1 MTRVPDHH
9 DRAGHPA
16 PDARRPPASGP
27 APGGPPARGA
37 AGPGRPQP
45 PAPGVEPP
53 TRPTGHPAP
62 PRRPAPP
69 QTRGRGAPGAR
80 GGAGSRRGIGG
91 GADPGPDDHPASR
104 PPARRRGGAGR
115 NQESRP
121 VDPPVRM
128 SGPGRLLRGLA
139 GVLAGGLVV
148 LAAGLVVVE
157 WLAGRNGVPGPGTGA
172 IAAHLVAAVVAVTGQ
187 VVADRRADRTGTL
200 AALGVIGTVALVLG
214 LGWFL

>member
-1 MTRVPDHH
+1 MR
-9 DRAGHPA
+9 
-16 PDARRPPASGP
+16 
-27 APGGPPARGA
+27 
-37 AGPGRPQP
+37 
-45 PAPGVEPP
+45 
-53 TRPTGHPAP
+53 
-62 PRRPAPP
+62 
-69 QTRGRGAPGAR
+69 RGAPGAR

-91 GADPGPDDHPASR
+91 GAADPGPDDHPASR
-104 PPARRRGGAGR
+104 PPARRRGGGAGR
-115 NQESRP
+115 AGRDGAGRDRESRP
-121 VDPPVRM
+121 VDPPVRV

-172 IAAHLVAAVVAVTGQ
+172 IAAHLIAAVVAVTGQ